1 MNLLVLH
8 LSDIH
13 FAKDNAFSEKN
24 VKGIVAS
31 LQKAIYGIREILIIV
46 SGDIVFSGT
55 NAEYKKAEDFL
66 SAYKNN

>member
-31 LQKAIYGIREILIIV
+31 LQKAIYGMILMRTWYILLM
-46 SGDIVFSGT
+46 
-55 NAEYKKAEDFL
+55 KLKA
-66 SAYKNN
+66 Y